1 MMEEGEIIAKRLG
14 VDLRLSIE
22 RRIEGARRVGRH
34 RSSMLQDAD
43 SGEPMEIDALV
54 TAIVELGELTATDT
68 PAIRH
73 VLALTRLLN
82 QVIIEERVG
91 IYNGTRT

>member
-1 MMEEGEIIAKRLG
+1 
-14 VDLRLSIE
+14 
-22 RRIEGARRVGRH
+22 
-34 RSSMLQDAD
+34 MLQDAD

-54 TAIVELGELTATDT
+54 AAIVELGELTATDT

-82 QVIIEERVG
+82 QVITEERVS
-91 IYNGTRT
+91 IYNGTHT